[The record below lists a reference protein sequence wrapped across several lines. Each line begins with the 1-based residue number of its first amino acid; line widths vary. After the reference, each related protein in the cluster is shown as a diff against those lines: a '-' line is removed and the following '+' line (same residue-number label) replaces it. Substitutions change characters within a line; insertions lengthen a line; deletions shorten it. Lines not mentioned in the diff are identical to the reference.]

1 MKEYHFIKPGR
12 TGAEIGA
19 QYVSPPQFPESASWP
34 YKCYPKPLLP
44 VQRTGLRDHGSVED
58 FRARQ
63 YARMQRA
70 GWPLPKEK
78 KCA

>member
-1 MKEYHFIKPGR
+1 MDITR
-12 TGAEIGA
+12 T
-19 QYVSPPQFPESASWP
+19 
-34 YKCYPKPLLP
+34 PKPLLP